1 MRTQP
6 FNIMKTHS
14 FLILS
19 LALWIA
25 APVASAI
32 VVDGKFDPNEGY
44 TNVQSL
50 YYRTDTG
57 QDLSTPG
64 TLYSHRDAAGNVYAA
79 FVVPLSFVDNTYGSN
94 AIGWKGGHSFSDL
107 VLSDSGRFAFYGEDG
122 KPVMD
127 FYLDYIAQVQNAGG
141 KPGTALNSDYTSGGI
156 TGANV
161 SKGHA
166 GSLITGNASNLLEW
180 GTSLSYNFNE
190 LGYKLRQNSPA
201 TTVQYNPDGSINYS
215 QGYADSQ
222 THPGWIYDMIYEVKI
237 SNAAFAQSGFGGV
250 AFTEIH
256 ASPNKVGGS
265 SITLVPEP
273 STYLIGAGILL
284 LIGFKE
290 RKRFSSLLRTSKSEA

>member
-1 MRTQP
+1 
-6 FNIMKTHS
+6 MKLHS

-19 LALWIA
+19 LALFIA
-25 APVASAI
+25 APHASAI

-57 QDLSTPG
+57 QDLATPG
-64 TLYSHRDAAGNVYAA
+64 TLYSHVDQATGDVYAA

-94 AIGWKGGHSFSDL
+94 AIGWSGGHKFSDL

-122 KPVMD
+122 SKVMD
-127 FYLDYIAQVQNAGG
+127 FYLDYLAQVQNAPGQ
-141 KPGTALNSDYTSGGI
+141 PGTSHTSDYTSGGI

-166 GSLITGNASNLLEW
+166 GSLITGSASNLLEW

-190 LGYKLRQNSPA
+190 LGYKLTQNSPA
-201 TTVQYNPDGSINYS
+201 TTVQYNPDGSIDYS
-215 QGYADSQ
+215 QGYADST
-222 THPGWIYDMIYEVKI
+222 THPGWIYEMVYEVKI
-237 SNAAFAQSGFGGV
+237 SGAAFAQSGFGGV

-265 SITLVPEP
+265 SITLIPEP

-284 LIGFKE
+284 LVGFKE

>member
-1 MRTQP
+1 
-6 FNIMKTHS
+6 MKTHS
-14 FLILS
+14 FLLLS
-19 LALWIA
+19 LALWIV
-25 APVASAI
+25 APDASAI

-50 YYRTDTG
+50 YYRTDSG
-57 QDLSTPG
+57 QDLATPG
-64 TLYSHRDAAGNVYAA
+64 TLYSHVDQATGDVYAA
-79 FVVPLSFVDNTYGSN
+79 FVVPLSFVDNTYGTNS
-94 AIGWKGGHSFSDL
+94 IGWGSKSHTFADL

-122 KPVMD
+122 SKVMD
-127 FYLDYIAQVQNAGG
+127 FYVDYMAQVRNSGG
-141 KPGTALNSDYTSGGI
+141 KPGTSLTSDYESGGI

-161 SKGHA
+161 SKGND
-166 GSLITGNASNLLEW
+166 GSIITGNASNLLEW

-201 TTVQYNPDGSINYS
+201 TTVQYNPDGSIDYS

-222 THPGWIYDMIYEVKI
+222 THPGWIYEMIYEVKI
-237 SNAAFAQSGFGGV
+237 SGAAFAESGYGGV

-256 ASPNKVGGS
+256 ASPNKTGGQ

-284 LIGFKE
+284 LVGFKE
-290 RKRFSSLLRTSKSEA
+290 RKRFNSLLSSSKA